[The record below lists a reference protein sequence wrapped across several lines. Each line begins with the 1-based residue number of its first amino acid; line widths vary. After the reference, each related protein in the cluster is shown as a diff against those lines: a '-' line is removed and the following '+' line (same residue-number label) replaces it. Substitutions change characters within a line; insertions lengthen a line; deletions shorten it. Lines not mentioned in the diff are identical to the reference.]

1 MQHELTEPSPLLD
14 GTGRLIQPGWA
25 RQPLLDCNLE
35 NASFYTVKP
44 LQFFRIKQWDYYA
57 VFTPTH
63 FFSATVADIG
73 YVGNVFVYVIDFQ
86 TKWYHEESILIPLA
100 KGVNLPRNSTE
111 GDVLFD
117 NGKLRIEFLLDGN
130 ARRIQVDWPGFNQ
143 GQGVSSDI
151 TLTCPPDHESVVMVT
166 PIGDKRFYYNRK
178 INCMPAKGW
187 FTVGDQRQVADPKNS
202 LGGLDWGRG
211 VWDYKSFWLWASLS
225 AYLPDGRTIGLNMG
239 EGFGDL
245 SRATENCFIL
255 DGRVHKLERIPFQYD
270 PTDFM
275 KPWKFVSSDG
285 RLDLEF
291 VPFLERTAKSNVLLI
306 DSEVHQMFGRYSGMV
321 VTDEGETITINDL
334 IGFAEEHHARW

>member
-14 GTGRLIQPGWA
+14 ETGRLIQPGWA
-25 RQPLLDCNLE
+25 RQPILDCNLD
-35 NASFYTVKP
+35 NASFYAIKP
-44 LQFFRIKQWDYYA
+44 LQFFRMKQWDYYA
-57 VFTPTH
+57 VFTSTH

-86 TKWYHEESILIPLA
+86 AKWYHEESILIPLA
-100 KGVNLPRNSTE
+100 KGISLPRNSTE

-117 NGKLRIEFLLDGN
+117 NGKLSIAFHLEGN
-130 ARRIQVDWPGFNQ
+130 SRRIRVDWPGFSQ
-143 GQGVSSDI
+143 GQGVTSDI
-151 TLTCPPDHESVVMVT
+151 TLTCPPGHESIVMAT

-178 INCMPAKGW
+178 INCMPAEGW
-187 FTVGDQRQVADPKNS
+187 FTVGEQQHVIDPETS

-211 VWDYKSFWLWASLS
+211 VWEYKSFWLWASLS

-255 DGRVHKLERIPFQYD
+255 DGRIHKLEQIPFQYD
-270 PTDFM
+270 PADFM

-291 VPFLERTAKSNVLLI
+291 VPFLDRTAKSNVVLV
-306 DSEVHQMFGRYSGMV
+306 DSEVHQMFGRYSGTL
-321 VTDEGETITINDL
+321 VTDEGETIAISDL
-334 IGFAEEHHARW
+334 IGFAEAHHARW

>member
-1 MQHELTEPSPLLD
+1 M
-14 GTGRLIQPGWA
+14 
-25 RQPLLDCNLE
+25 
-35 NASFYTVKP
+35 
-44 LQFFRIKQWDYYA
+44 KQWDYYA
-57 VFTPTH
+57 IFTPTH

-117 NGKLRIEFLLDGN
+117 NGKLSIEFLLEGN
-130 ARRIQVDWPGFNQ
+130 SRRIRVDWPGFNQ
-143 GQGVSSDI
+143 GQGASSDI
-151 TLTCPPDHESVVMVT
+151 MLTCPPDHESIVMAT

-178 INCMPAKGW
+178 TNCMPAEGW
-187 FTVGDQRQVADPKNS
+187 FMVGDRRHTVDPKNS

-211 VWDYKSFWLWASLS
+211 VWEYKSFWLWASLS

-255 DGRVHKLERIPFQYD
+255 DGRVHKLEKIPFQYD
-270 PTDFM
+270 PTDYM

-291 VPFLERTAKSNVLLI
+291 VPFLDRTAKSNVVVV
-306 DSEVHQMFGRYSGMV
+306 DSEVHQMFGRYSGTL
-321 VTDEGETITINDL
+321 VTDQGETITINDL
-334 IGFAEEHHARW
+334 IGFAEEHHAQW